1 MKGKMANFTQLES
14 YSIKRILK
22 AILKIKHLLSVS
34 ITCTVSC
41 GLDFP
46 VLAV

>member
-1 MKGKMANFTQLES
+1 MANFTQLES

-22 AILKIKHLLSVS
+22 AILKIKHVLAIL

-41 GLDFP
+41 GLDFL
-46 VLAV
+46 V

>member
-22 AILKIKHLLSVS
+22 AILKIDVISKSFLQGQRL
-34 ITCTVSC
+34 
-41 GLDFP
+41 
-46 VLAV
+46 